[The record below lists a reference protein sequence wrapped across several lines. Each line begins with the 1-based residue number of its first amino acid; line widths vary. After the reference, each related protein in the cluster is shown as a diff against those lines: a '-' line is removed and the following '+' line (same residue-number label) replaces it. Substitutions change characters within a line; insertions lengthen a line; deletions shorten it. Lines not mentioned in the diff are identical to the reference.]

1 MGGQQT
7 QILLKVDQ
15 LNSKI
20 QEEQQVPVVLAPI
33 ELAIHIVDRVLRANR
48 SSKSLT
54 TLREEAQVEGSP
66 WTMEDGLLLY
76 WNHLM
81 VLDNDKEMQGHILNK
96 IY

>member
-1 MGGQQT
+1 
-7 QILLKVDQ
+7 
-15 LNSKI
+15 
-20 QEEQQVPVVLAPI
+20 VVLAPI
-33 ELAIHIVDRVLRANR
+33 KPIIYIIDRVLQANR

-81 VLDNDKEMQGHILNK
+81 ILEDDKEMQGHILNE
-96 IY
+96 IH